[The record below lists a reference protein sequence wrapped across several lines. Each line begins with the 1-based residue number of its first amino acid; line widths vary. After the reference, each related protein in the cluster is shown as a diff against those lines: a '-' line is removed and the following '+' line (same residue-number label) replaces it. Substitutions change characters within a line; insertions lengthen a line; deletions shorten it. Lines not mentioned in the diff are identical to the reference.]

1 MFSQHLVVREYET
14 VTVLQQESQLQL
26 LWCRHLQDALVSG
39 LKLLVHSPDTHE
51 TCARLVA
58 ENPLT
63 AEKRKNLLA
72 HQNKLILAREV
83 FNALG

>member
-1 MFSQHLVVREYET
+1 M
-14 VTVLQQESQLQL
+14 
-26 LWCRHLQDALVSG
+26 SG

>member
-1 MFSQHLVVREYET
+1 VPR
-14 VTVLQQESQLQL
+14 
-26 LWCRHLQDALVSG
+26 
-39 LKLLVHSPDTHE
+39 LKLHSPEAHE

-72 HQNKLILAREV
+72 HQNELLLAREEL